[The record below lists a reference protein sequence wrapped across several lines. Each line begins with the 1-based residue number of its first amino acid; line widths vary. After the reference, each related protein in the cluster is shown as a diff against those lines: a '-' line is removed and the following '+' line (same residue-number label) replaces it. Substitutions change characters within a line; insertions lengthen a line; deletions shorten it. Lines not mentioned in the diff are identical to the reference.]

1 MARGDEM
8 QGVLNITD
16 EENILV
22 ISSKNNDKEKYENT
36 LKHLENEKNR
46 VALLENEIQRVQNDH
61 LKLENELELQL
72 LVNIETIVK
81 QEEFILELNKK
92 LLDIKFKNEQYE
104 NKIIQEKQRFQ
115 KLEKRYMKLKNSK
128 FGKLAMNYWSL
139 RKNLKIGE
147 SIDRIY
153 RGTTK

>member
-1 MARGDEM
+1 LARGDEM
-8 QGVLNITD
+8 QGVLNIKD